1 MKKKGVSPVIATVL
15 LIVIVLILAVII
27 FLWAKSFVG
36 ERAEKFG
43 SAIELSCDKT
53 NFEVGLYSSPNTLEI
68 LNKGTVPLYGFVLK
82 LQGDAEVKITAR
94 VEDATIRSGESKSFE
109 LEDTALNIGDNY
121 LVIPIILGETDTDKV
136 PYTCGDQYHIA
147 TSVVQA

>member
-1 MKKKGVSPVIATVL
+1 
-15 LIVIVLILAVII
+15 
-27 FLWAKSFVG
+27 
-36 ERAEKFG
+36 
-43 SAIELSCDKT
+43 
-53 NFEVGLYSSPNTLEI
+53 
-68 LNKGTVPLYGFVLK
+68 LYGFVLK

>member
-109 LEDTALNIGDNY
+109 LEDTTLNIGDNY

-147 TSVVQA
+147 TSVV

>member
-109 LEDTALNIGDNY
+109 LEDTPLNIGDNY

-147 TSVVQA
+147 TSVV

>member
-27 FLWAKSFVG
+27 FLWAKGFVG

-43 SAIELSCDKT
+43 AAIELSCDKT
-53 NFEVGLYSSPNTLEI
+53 NFEVGLYADDNTLEI

-82 LQGDAEVKITAR
+82 LQGEAEVKITAR
-94 VEDATIRSGESKSFE
+94 VEESTILTGESDSFE
-109 LEDTALNIGDNY
+109 LDVSLTVGDDYFY

-136 PYTCGDQYHIA
+136 PYTCGDQYHVA
-147 TSVVQA
+147 TRVVQ

>member
-53 NFEVGLYSSPNTLEI
+53 NFEVGLYRSPNTLEI

-109 LEDTALNIGDNY
+109 LEDTTLNIGDNY

-147 TSVVQA
+147 TSVV

>member
-147 TSVVQA
+147 TSVV